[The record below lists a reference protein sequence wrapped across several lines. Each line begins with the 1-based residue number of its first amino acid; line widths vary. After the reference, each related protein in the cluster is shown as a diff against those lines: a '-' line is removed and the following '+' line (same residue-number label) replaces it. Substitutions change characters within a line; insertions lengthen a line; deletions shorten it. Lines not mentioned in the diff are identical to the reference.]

1 MPKKII
7 IIDFGSPYTQLIA
20 RRIREQNVYCEIHP
34 YHKLPDWDDSISGLI
49 LSGSS
54 YQTDDDDSPQI
65 DFHELPSNTPVLAI
79 GYSAHTWVEKN
90 GGNLDKDEKT
100 DFFEGHLKNTDSS
113 HSLLKGVPSESKIW
127 MDLSESIESLPEG
140 SQILASSTENAIAAF
155 QKENF
160 YGLQFH
166 PEAVYTEYGK
176 EILTNFVTGICGC
189 AQNWTPEVFVENSI
203 KELKSS
209 LGNDHVVMALSGGVD
224 STVAAVLLHRAVGK
238 HLHCIFVDHG
248 LLRKNEFEEVLE
260 SYKNMGLNIKGYR
273 EKDFFYNRLKGVS
286 DPEEKRKIIGASFID
301 VFDKA
306 SKDIENE
313 LPEGAEV
320 KWLGQGTIY
329 PDIIESVSIKGS
341 SVAVKS
347 HHNVGGLP
355 DFMKLKVVEPLKA
368 LFKDEVR
375 RVGEALNIDKQII
388 HRHPFPGP
396 GIAIRILGDI
406 TSEKAQI
413 LQEADYIYIQNLKE
427 AGWYDKIWQAGAIF
441 LPLQSVGVSNG
452 KRTYEYVIALRAVNS
467 HDGMTADWVNIP
479 SELLAKISN
488 DIIKN
493 VKGVNR
499 VVYDISSKPP
509 ATIEWE

>member
-7 IIDFGSPYTQLIA
+7 IIDFGSSLTQLIA
-20 RRIREQNVYCEIHP
+20 RRIREQNIYCEIHP
-34 YHKLPDWDDSISGLI
+34 FHKLPDWNDSIPGVI

-54 YQTDDDDSPQI
+54 YLVDDEGAPTI
-65 DFHELPSNTPVLAI
+65 DFEKLPAHIPALAI
-79 GYSAHTWVEKN
+79 GYSAHTWIEKN
-90 GGNLDKDEKT
+90 GGSLAKNEKT
-100 DFFEGHLKNTDSS
+100 DFFEDHLTNIDSS
-113 HSLLKGVPSESKIW
+113 HPLFKNVAPDFKVW
-127 MDLSESIESLPEG
+127 TNLSETVKSLPEG
-140 SQILASSTENAIAAF
+140 TRVLASSKENDIAAF
-155 QKENF
+155 QKENV

-166 PEAVYTEYGK
+166 PEVIYTEYGK
-176 EILTNFVTGICGC
+176 EILTNFVTEICGC
-189 AQNWTPEVFVENSI
+189 PQDWTPEVFVENSV
-203 KELKSS
+203 KELKT
-209 LGNDHVVMALSGGVD
+209 LVGDDHVVMALSGGVD
-224 STVAAVLLHRAVGK
+224 STVAAVLLHRAIGK
-238 HLHCIFVDHG
+238 KLHCIFVDHG

-273 EKDFFYNRLKGVS
+273 EKDFFYGRLKGVS

-306 SKDIENE
+306 SKEIENE

-375 RVGEALNIDKQII
+375 RVGKVLHIDGQII
-388 HRHPFPGP
+388 NRHPFPGP

-406 TSEKAQI
+406 TPEKAQI
-413 LQEADYIYIQNLKE
+413 LQDADHIYIQNLKK

-441 LPLQSVGVSNG
+441 LPLQSVGVSDG

-467 HDGMTADWVNIP
+467 NDGMTADWVNIP
-479 SELLAKISN
+479 SDLLAKISN